1 MYRRGLD
8 LKMTPWVRIHYTLTT
23 YSTVLIHKAFLMLGR
38 RRGPKHSFDDP
49 LKRPHPLTEAA
60 ASTAATTVMTLV
72 GSDMV
77 ASKHGFAVTC
87 NGKRSPSSCE
97 RGSKGRDRKRVRA
110 FVTGSLSRAGLPE

>member
-1 MYRRGLD
+1 MYRRGLLA
-8 LKMTPWVRIHYTLTT
+8 LKMTPWVRIQYTLTT
-23 YSTVLIHKAFLMLGR
+23 YSTVLIHKAFSMLGR
-38 RRGPKHSFDDP
+38 RRVPKHSFDDP

-77 ASKHGFAVTC
+77 ASTHGFAVTC

-97 RGSKGRDRKRVRA
+97 RGSKG
-110 FVTGSLSRAGLPE
+110 

>member
-49 LKRPHPLTEAA
+49 LKRPHPLNEAA
-60 ASTAATTVMTLV
+60 ASTTATTVRSTTARNTTVRSTTARSITL
-72 GSDMV
+72 
-77 ASKHGFAVTC
+77 
-87 NGKRSPSSCE
+87 
-97 RGSKGRDRKRVRA
+97 
-110 FVTGSLSRAGLPE
+110 RAGPRKP